1 MSPTRSSDSVARLI
15 HELRRIHKETPWV
28 EFKVNKATEP
38 ETIGEYI
45 SALANGAALEGK
57 THGYMIWGIDDRTY
71 DIVGTRFD
79 PGQAKVGNEELENWL
94 LQRLKPKLQ
103 FRFYTEVLDGFH
115 VVLLEV
121 AQATQIPVSF
131 SNQEWIRIGSYKK
144 QLKEFPERER
154 ELWRIFDRTPFEKGL
169 ALADGSEEDVVRL
182 LDHASYFELMKQPE
196 PASRAGLLAALAA
209 DELICRQDTGA
220 WAITNLGAILF
231 AKQLSRFPSLRRK
244 SVRVIAY
251 DGPSRVGS
259 ANEKV
264 VERGYASGFENLI
277 DLLMAFVPVNEA
289 VNSAIRT
296 QVPMY
301 PPLAIR
307 ELVAN
312 AVIHQDFGIT
322 GAGPMVEIFDNRIE
336 ITNPGASLIDPQR
349 LLDNPPRSRN
359 ESLASLMRR
368 MGICEERGSGID
380 KVVLQTEVYQLP
392 APIFETTSDSTCAV
406 LFAHRPLA
414 DMDKA
419 DRVRA
424 CYLHACLKYVNR
436 EFLTNASIR
445 ERFGIPPRNSATAS
459 RLIKEAVDAGEIV
472 PVDANA
478 ARKLMKYVPSWAAP
492 AADHGE
498 PAV

>member
-15 HELRRIHKETPWV
+15 HELRRLPKETPWV
-28 EFKVNKATEP
+28 EFKVNNATEP
-38 ETIGEYI
+38 EAIGEYI

-57 THGYMIWGIDDRTY
+57 THSYMVWGLEDTTH
-71 DIVGTRFD
+71 DIVGTHFD
-79 PGQAKVGNEELENWL
+79 PGRSKIGNEELESWL

-103 FRFYTEVLDGFH
+103 FRFYTEELDSFR
-115 VVLLEV
+115 VVLLEIV
-121 AQATQIPVSF
+121 QATQIPVSF

-144 QLKEFPERER
+144 KLKEFPERER

-182 LDHASYFELMKQPE
+182 LDHASYFALMKQPE
-196 PASRAGLLAALAA
+196 PASRAGLLAVLEA
-209 DELICRQDTGA
+209 DEVIRRQDTGA

-231 AKQLSRFPSLRRK
+231 AKQLSRFPSLKRK

-251 DGPSRVGS
+251 GGASRAAS
-259 ANEKV
+259 ANERV
-264 VERGYASGFENLI
+264 VDHGYASGFENLI
-277 DLLMAFVPVNEA
+277 ELLMAFVPVNEA

-312 AVIHQDFGIT
+312 AVIHQDLGMT
-322 GAGPMVEIFDNRIE
+322 GAGPMVEIFNNRME

-359 ESLASLMRR
+359 ESLAWLMRR

-392 APIFETTSDSTCAV
+392 APVFETTPDSTRAV
-406 LFAHRPLA
+406 LFAHRPHA
-414 DMDKA
+414 EMDKA

-436 EFLTNASIR
+436 DFLTNASIR
-445 ERFGIPPRNSATAS
+445 ERFGILQKNSAIAS
-459 RLIKEAVDAGEIV
+459 RLIKEAVEAGEIV
-472 PVDANA
+472 PADVNA
-478 ARKLMKYVPSWAAP
+478 ARKLMKYVPFWAA
-492 AADHGE
+492 
-498 PAV
+498 